1 MPFNMSNEFQNDS
14 RKIMVY
20 KLNGK
25 QEQIS
30 VDVNE
35 AFDEK
40 DLLSDILTLNDL
52 ETESVRLSAS
62 TISQLFKI
70 RARLFFL

>member
-1 MPFNMSNEFQNDS
+1 
-14 RKIMVY
+14 MVY

-25 QEQIS
+25 EDQIKI
-30 VDVNE
+30 DTNE

-52 ETESVRLSAS
+52 DTESVRLSA
-62 TISQLFKI
+62 
-70 RARLFFL
+70 